1 MGYSSVRGGMD
12 AIERAEALIAGQVTD
27 SDHTVDLQQV
37 TDHLQLLL
45 DQVMGEG
52 GVYDL
57 DLGALA
63 VKQAEGDPIEASFL
77 LRAYRTTLPRLGY
90 SFPSSG
96 RQIRILRRVSS
107 AFRDVPGGQVL
118 GRTRDYTQRLLD
130 FTLRT
135 KAAPPASPPAAVG
148 VSMPVA
154 APSEDEFP
162 LVVDTLR
169 ADGLLAEAPSRPADG
184 EPFDVTRE
192 PLRFP
197 ATRAARLQVLA
208 RGETGAMLSLA
219 YAGMRGYGGA
229 HGYIAELRHGDLP
242 VQISHPITGGPV
254 RIGWV
259 PVTECYQVVG
269 GDEAQHQHAPGTEH
283 DHDHAPHAEFAV
295 SYGITIGR
303 NERKAIAMSILDGSL
318 KKPEKSGAAI
328 EDEEYVMYHIDSIE
342 AMGFVEHLKLPHYV
356 DFVASVQRTSK
367 VRELVAAARR
377 G

>member
-12 AIERAEALIAGQVTD
+12 AIEHAETLIAAQVTD
-27 SDHTVDLQQV
+27 SDHPVALPQV
-37 TDHLQLLL
+37 TDHIALLL

-63 VKQAEGDPIEASFL
+63 VKQAEGDPIEAAFL
-77 LRAYRTTLPRLGY
+77 LRAYRTTLPRVGY
-90 SFPSSG
+90 SFPSTG
-96 RQIRILRRVSS
+96 REMRIQRRVSS
-107 AFRDVPGGQVL
+107 AFRDIPGGQVL

-130 FTLRT
+130 FALRET
-135 KAAPPASPPAAVG
+135 PPMAEQPAVDLDALPAGAAP
-148 VSMPVA
+148 
-154 APSEDEFP
+154 EEFP
-162 LVVDTLR
+162 LVIDTLR
-169 ADGLLAEAPSRPADG
+169 GDGLLHEAPLRTSDE

-197 ATRAARLQVLA
+197 STRAARLQVLA

-229 HGYIAELRHGDLP
+229 HGYIAELRFGDLP
-242 VQISHPITGGPV
+242 VSISHPITGGQV

-269 GDEAQHQHAPGTEH
+269 GDEGATHVHDGTEDHEHAPGEQ
-283 DHDHAPHAEFAV
+283 PEYAV
-295 SYGITIGR
+295 SYGVVIGR
-303 NERKAIAMSILDGSL
+303 NERKAISMSILDGSL
-318 KKPEKSGAAI
+318 KKATKSGAAI

>member
-12 AIERAEALIAGQVTD
+12 AIEHAEALIAAQVTD
-27 SDHTVDLQQV
+27 SQHPVALPQVADHVR
-37 TDHLQLLL
+37 LLL

-52 GVYDL
+52 GVYDV
-57 DLGALA
+57 DLGSLA
-63 VKQAEGDPIEASFL
+63 VKQAEGDPIEAAFL
-77 LRAYRTTLPRLGY
+77 LRAYRTTLPRVGY

-96 RQIRILRRVSS
+96 RQMRILRRISS
-107 AFRDVPGGQVL
+107 AFRDIPGGQVL

-130 FTLRT
+130 FTLRDT
-135 KAAPPASPPAAVG
+135 PPKTPVPSADLDTLPAGAAP
-148 VSMPVA
+148 
-154 APSEDEFP
+154 EEFP
-162 LVVDTLR
+162 LVIDTLR
-169 ADGLLAEAPSRPADG
+169 ADGLMHEAPLRTSDD

-197 ATRAARLQVLA
+197 LTRAARLQVLA

-229 HGYIAELRHGDLP
+229 HGYVAELRFGDLP
-242 VQISHPITGGPV
+242 VFISHPITGGPV

-269 GDEAQHQHAPGTEH
+269 GDEGAKHVHDGTE
-283 DHDHAPHAEFAV
+283 DHEHAQEHNPEYVV
-295 SYGITIGR
+295 SYGVVVGR
-303 NERKAIAMSILDGSL
+303 NERKAISMSILDGSL
-318 KKPEKSGAAI
+318 KKETKSGAAI